1 MPRLPLARDEEL
13 SGKIATAIQ
22 RLPAGVNLFRILAHA
37 GDVAV
42 AQIRLGA
49 AILSK
54 QSLTPKNRELLIL
67 LTAAV
72 ERGCYEWNQH
82 VAVAL
87 HAGVT
92 QNQIDALLDHD
103 LDDESF
109 DGAEAALLRF
119 GRQTI
124 ENVRVDDGT
133 FDALKL
139 HYSAQEIVEAL
150 LTIGFYMTIVRV
162 TEVTRLENDRDAGL
176 EVVAS
181 AQR

>member
-1 MPRLPLARDEEL
+1 MARLPLLRDEEL
-13 SGKIATAIQ
+13 SGRIATAIE

-54 QSLTPKNRELLIL
+54 QRLSPKDRELLIL
-67 LTAAV
+67 MTAEV
-72 ERGCYEWNQH
+72 EQGSYEWKQH
-82 VAVAL
+82 VAIAL

-92 QNQIDALLDHD
+92 QRQIDAIRDGD
-103 LDDESF
+103 LEDESF
-109 DGAEAALLRF
+109 SDAERALLRF
-119 GRQTI
+119 AWHTI
-124 ENVRVDDGT
+124 ENVRVEDGI
-133 FDALKL
+133 FEALRR
-139 HYSAQEIVEAL
+139 HYSAQEIMEAI

-162 TEVTRLENDRDAGL
+162 TEVTKLENDREAGL